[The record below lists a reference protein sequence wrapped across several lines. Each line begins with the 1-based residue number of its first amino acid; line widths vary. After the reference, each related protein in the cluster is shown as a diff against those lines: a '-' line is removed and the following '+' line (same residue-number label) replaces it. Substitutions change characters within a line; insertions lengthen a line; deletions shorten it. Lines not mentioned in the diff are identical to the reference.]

1 MCKKVL
7 INPETES
14 FINDLKREY
23 NNSIVKP
30 YKKTRDVLEIL
41 MKKFVLYQKVSIQ
54 KMDAITR
61 ATLETLPIKNLN
73 VSDIYIVK
81 DNEISHSFYLYFHSR
96 YALEPFLS
104 NCAMLEMY
112 ITILHGIDVGEIETD
127 SIKYHNYLNT
137 LYSYN
142 ECKKETEY

>member
-41 MKKFVLYQKVSIQ
+41 MKKFVLS
-54 KMDAITR
+54 
-61 ATLETLPIKNLN
+61 LFLFF
-73 VSDIYIVK
+73 IYC
-81 DNEISHSFYLYFHSR
+81 
-96 YALEPFLS
+96 ALTP
-104 NCAMLEMY
+104 
-112 ITILHGIDVGEIETD
+112 T
-127 SIKYHNYLNT
+127 
-137 LYSYN
+137 
-142 ECKKETEY
+142 

>member
-1 MCKKVL
+1 
-7 INPETES
+7 
-14 FINDLKREY
+14 
-23 NNSIVKP
+23 
-30 YKKTRDVLEIL
+30 

-96 YALEPFLS
+96 YSLEPFLCVVYDNDTDRLYS

>member
-41 MKKFVLYQKVSIQ
+41 MKKFVLYQKHNIQ
-54 KMDAITR
+54 R
-61 ATLETLPIKNLN
+61 VLLSLL
-73 VSDIYIVK
+73 
-81 DNEISHSFYLYFHSR
+81 YLVCYKQF
-96 YALEPFLS
+96 S
-104 NCAMLEMY
+104 N
-112 ITILHGIDVGEIETD
+112 
-127 SIKYHNYLNT
+127 
-137 LYSYN
+137 
-142 ECKKETEY
+142 

>member
-41 MKKFVLYQKVSIQ
+41 MKNLFYIKKYPYK
-54 KMDAITR
+54 R
-61 ATLETLPIKNLN
+61 WTL
-73 VSDIYIVK
+73 
-81 DNEISHSFYLYFHSR
+81 
-96 YALEPFLS
+96 
-104 NCAMLEMY
+104 
-112 ITILHGIDVGEIETD
+112 
-127 SIKYHNYLNT
+127 
-137 LYSYN
+137 
-142 ECKKETEY
+142 

>member
-54 KMDAITR
+54 KMDAIT
-61 ATLETLPIKNLN
+61 P
-73 VSDIYIVK
+73 VSYTHLGMGVRG
-81 DNEISHSFYLYFHSR
+81 NR
-96 YALEPFLS
+96 
-104 NCAMLEMY
+104 
-112 ITILHGIDVGEIETD
+112 
-127 SIKYHNYLNT
+127 
-137 LYSYN
+137 
-142 ECKKETEY
+142 

>member
-41 MKKFVLYQKVSIQ
+41 MKKFVLYQKVS
-54 KMDAITR
+54 T
-61 ATLETLPIKNLN
+61 
-73 VSDIYIVK
+73 K
-81 DNEISHSFYLYFHSR
+81 DGR
-96 YALEPFLS
+96 Y
-104 NCAMLEMY
+104 NTC
-112 ITILHGIDVGEIETD
+112 HVGNFT
-127 SIKYHNYLNT
+127 N
-137 LYSYN
+137 
-142 ECKKETEY
+142 

>member
-41 MKKFVLYQKVSIQ
+41 MKKFVLY
-54 KMDAITR
+54 T
-61 ATLETLPIKNLN
+61 
-73 VSDIYIVK
+73 K
-81 DNEISHSFYLYFHSR
+81 DGR
-96 YALEPFLS
+96 Y
-104 NCAMLEMY
+104 NTC
-112 ITILHGIDVGEIETD
+112 HVGNFT
-127 SIKYHNYLNT
+127 N
-137 LYSYN
+137 
-142 ECKKETEY
+142 

>member
-30 YKKTRDVLEIL
+30 YKKTRAVLEIL

-81 DNEISHSFYLYFHSR
+81 DNEISHSFYFYFHRR
-96 YALEPFLS
+96 YALEHLLFVLYDNYKDILYS
-104 NCAMLEMY
+104 NCDMIEIY
-112 ITILHGIDVGEIETD
+112 INIL
-127 SIKYHNYLNT
+127 N
-137 LYSYN
+137 
-142 ECKKETEY
+142 

>member
-41 MKKFVLYQKVSIQ
+41 MKKFVLYQKVWN
-54 KMDAITR
+54 
-61 ATLETLPIKNLN
+61 ETT
-73 VSDIYIVK
+73 
-81 DNEISHSFYLYFHSR
+81 FYNRNMFMFERNGFCPMACGL
-96 YALEPFLS
+96 
-104 NCAMLEMY
+104 
-112 ITILHGIDVGEIETD
+112 
-127 SIKYHNYLNT
+127 
-137 LYSYN
+137 
-142 ECKKETEY
+142 

>member
-41 MKKFVLYQKVSIQ
+41 MKKFVLYQKHNIQ
-54 KMDAITR
+54 R
-61 ATLETLPIKNLN
+61 VLLSLL
-73 VSDIYIVK
+73 
-81 DNEISHSFYLYFHSR
+81 YLVYYKQF
-96 YALEPFLS
+96 S
-104 NCAMLEMY
+104 N
-112 ITILHGIDVGEIETD
+112 
-127 SIKYHNYLNT
+127 
-137 LYSYN
+137 
-142 ECKKETEY
+142 

>member
-81 DNEISHSFYLYFHSR
+81 DNEISHFFVLCMIMIR
-96 YALEPFLS
+96 ID
-104 NCAMLEMY
+104 Y
-112 ITILHGIDVGEIETD
+112 IVIVPCLKCILRFFME
-127 SIKYHNYLNT
+127 
-137 LYSYN
+137 
-142 ECKKETEY
+142 

>member
-41 MKKFVLYQKVSIQ
+41 MKKFVLYQKHNIQ
-54 KMDAITR
+54 R
-61 ATLETLPIKNLN
+61 VLLSL
-73 VSDIYIVK
+73 
-81 DNEISHSFYLYFHSR
+81 FYLVYYKQF
-96 YALEPFLS
+96 S
-104 NCAMLEMY
+104 N
-112 ITILHGIDVGEIETD
+112 
-127 SIKYHNYLNT
+127 
-137 LYSYN
+137 
-142 ECKKETEY
+142 

>member
-41 MKKFVLYQKVSIQ
+41 MKKFVLS
-54 KMDAITR
+54 
-61 ATLETLPIKNLN
+61 L
-73 VSDIYIVK
+73 
-81 DNEISHSFYLYFHSR
+81 FLY
-96 YALEPFLS
+96 
-104 NCAMLEMY
+104 
-112 ITILHGIDVGEIETD
+112 TINFIFCNILICILF
-127 SIKYHNYLNT
+127 II
-137 LYSYN
+137 
-142 ECKKETEY
+142 

>member
-41 MKKFVLYQKVSIQ
+41 MKKFVLYQKHNIQ
-54 KMDAITR
+54 R
-61 ATLETLPIKNLN
+61 VLLNLL
-73 VSDIYIVK
+73 
-81 DNEISHSFYLYFHSR
+81 YLVCYKQF
-96 YALEPFLS
+96 S
-104 NCAMLEMY
+104 N
-112 ITILHGIDVGEIETD
+112 
-127 SIKYHNYLNT
+127 
-137 LYSYN
+137 
-142 ECKKETEY
+142 

>member
-41 MKKFVLYQKVSIQ
+41 MKKFVLYLSI
-54 KMDAITR
+54 
-61 ATLETLPIKNLN
+61 LP
-73 VSDIYIVK
+73 
-81 DNEISHSFYLYFHSR
+81 
-96 YALEPFLS
+96 
-104 NCAMLEMY
+104 
-112 ITILHGIDVGEIETD
+112 
-127 SIKYHNYLNT
+127 
-137 LYSYN
+137 
-142 ECKKETEY
+142 